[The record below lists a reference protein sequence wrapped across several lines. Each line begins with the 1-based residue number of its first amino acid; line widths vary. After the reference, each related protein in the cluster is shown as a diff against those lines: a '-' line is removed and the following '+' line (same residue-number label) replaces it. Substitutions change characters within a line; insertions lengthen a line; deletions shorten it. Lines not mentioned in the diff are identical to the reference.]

1 MTDDDDLTGA
11 SWAPPTDV
19 PTNVSAGRYESVVVE
34 TPVLKVRR
42 VRRGVVGGVVVLAMI
57 VALSFVLKPKDPAAF
72 SLKASGAATKNV
84 QRLRFEVEVSAGA
97 SALPISGVL
106 DVNAGLMKL
115 DLDGA
120 ALGVPGGKTLS
131 AYLDLHGLVMFV
143 SADGLGQT
151 LPAGKTW
158 VHVDLKKVAEAD
170 GVDLTDVVLPGMD
183 DPLGGAALVD
193 QATSVRDIARE
204 TILGGVAAEHF
215 SFDVKTDDALKVAG
229 VTRKKLLG
237 DSGVTLPDVV
247 TYEVWVDIHNY
258 IRQIK
263 FGIAV
268 ADQTFDYVARYTEI
282 NPKVTLALPAADQS
296 VDISE
301 LSGN

>member
-1 MTDDDDLTGA
+1 M
-11 SWAPPTDV
+11 
-19 PTNVSAGRYESVVVE
+19 
-34 TPVLKVRR
+34 
-42 VRRGVVGGVVVLAMI
+42 
-57 VALSFVLKPKDPAAF
+57 
-72 SLKASGAATKNV
+72 
-84 QRLRFEVEVSAGA
+84 
-97 SALPISGVL
+97 
-106 DVNAGLMKL
+106 
-115 DLDGA
+115 
-120 ALGVPGGKTLS
+120 
-131 AYLDLHGLVMFV
+131 
-143 SADGLGQT
+143 
-151 LPAGKTW
+151 
-158 VHVDLKKVAEAD
+158 
-170 GVDLTDVVLPGMD
+170 TDVVLPGMD

-268 ADQTFDYVARYTEI
+268 ADQTFDYAARYTEI

-301 LSGN
+301 LTGN

>member
-1 MTDDDDLTGA
+1 MA
-11 SWAPPTDV
+11 ANV
-19 PTNVSAGRYESVVVE
+19 PSGLYESIVVA
-34 TPVLKVRR
+34 TPVLKARR
-42 VRRGVVGGVVVLAMI
+42 VRRGVVGCVVVLAMI
-57 VALSFVLKPKDPAAF
+57 VALSFVLKPKDRATF
-72 SLKASGAATKNV
+72 SLNASGAATKIV
-84 QRLRFEVEVSAGA
+84 ERLRFEVEVAAGA
-97 SALPISGVL
+97 SAPPISGVL
-106 DVNAGLMKL
+106 DVNAGLMKM

-120 ALGVPGGKTLS
+120 ALGVAAGTTLS

-143 SADGLGQT
+143 SADGLGQQ
-151 LPAGKTW
+151 LPSGKTW
-158 VHVDLKKVAEAD
+158 VRVDLRKVAAAN
-170 GVDLTDVVLPGMD
+170 GVDLSDVVLPGTD
-183 DPLGGAALVD
+183 DPLGAVALVD
-193 QATSVRDIARE
+193 QAKNVKDIARE
-204 TILGGVAAEHF
+204 TIFGGVAAEHF

-263 FGIAV
+263 FAIAV